1 MEELVERGR
10 EEVWVEEARVDLNT
24 ATAADLEALP
34 GIGPTYAQRII
45 EHRQQKG
52 PFTEI
57 NQIKEVQ
64 GIGQALYA
72 RINDRLTV
80 GEEISEQ
87 SPTEEVEPTGEEI
100 SEQSPTEEVEPTG
113 EEISE
118 QAPTEEVEPTGEEIS
133 EQVPP
138 EEAKPTREEIEPA
151 IRTARPPFA
160 IRGVWWELA
169 KGLLIIVLSTLLG
182 VAISLGV
189 IYSYNGTLDFSKH
202 RDSVALKAQAE
213 ELQRAS
219 ASLRADLEVIGGRVE
234 DLEEKAKGFEE
245 LKKGVESLKT
255 DVGELSKDVK
265 SLKTDVSDLNRD
277 VESLETDVGDLRKDV
292 ESLKTGVSDLKKEVE
307 VIEKE
312 AARVNGFLNALRDLL
327 IETQGAPAPTP
338 TPTSTPRP
346 TPAPTPTP

>member
-80 GEEISEQ
+80 
-87 SPTEEVEPTGEEI
+87 GEEI

-312 AARVNGFLNALRDLL
+312 TARVNGFLNALRDLL

>member
-80 GEEISEQ
+80 
-87 SPTEEVEPTGEEI
+87 GEEI